1 MRIVQAVGWY
11 YPDSWGGTEIYV
23 AALAGR
29 LRAAGHEVAIA
40 APDASHG
47 GERRYHH
54 DGIPVYRYPIPA
66 QPTRAEAQGGAIVR
80 GAERFHRWIEAFGP
94 DVAHFH
100 TFVTGLGLAEV
111 DAARAAGARVIVT
124 THAATLGFICAR
136 GTMMRMGS
144 ELCDGVTDERKC
156 AACMLQHRGMPE
168 AAARLIAATPEPLT
182 EMMRRLPGRAGAVF
196 SFPSFIRDQKARQR
210 RLLDSADWFVLLT
223 EWAGKAVLANK
234 APASKVAVN
243 RLGIAT
249 RPPAS
254 KPGPDAR
261 PTRLPLHVAY
271 LGRFDAIK
279 GAHDF
284 VRALVGLAPDLPFRA
299 ELIGPVF
306 TAAEQHVVDELR
318 RMIGQDARIT
328 IAPAVPHAAVARTLA
343 GLDVLCCPSVV
354 AEGGPTVAIEAH
366 AVGTPV
372 IGTRIGGLAELV
384 TDGVNGRLV
393 APGDWRALGAVIH
406 DIVRDP
412 AGTVDQW
419 RRSLPPA
426 RTFDEVTR
434 EYLSMY
440 AA

>member
-1 MRIVQAVGWY
+1 MRILQGVGWY

-29 LRAAGHEVAIA
+29 LRAAGHDVAIA
-40 APDASHG
+40 APDSSHH
-47 GERRYHH
+47 GERRYNH

-66 QPTRAEAQGGAIVR
+66 QPTRDEAQGSTIVR
-80 GAERFHRWIEAFGP
+80 GAELFHRWIDEFRP

-111 DAARAAGARVIVT
+111 DAARRAGARVIVT
-124 THAATLGFICAR
+124 THAAALGFICAR

-144 ELCDGVTDERKC
+144 ELCDGVMEERKC
-156 AACMLQHRGMPE
+156 AACMLQHRGVPRSIAE
-168 AAARLIAATPEPLT
+168 AVAATPLPIAAI
-182 EMMRRLPGRAGAVF
+182 MQRLPGRAGAMF
-196 SFPSFIRDQKARQR
+196 ALPSFIRDQKARQQ
-210 RLLDSADWFVLLT
+210 RLLASADRFVLLT
-223 EWAGKAVLANK
+223 DWAGRTVIAND

-249 RPPAS
+249 RPPRP

-261 PTRLPLHVAY
+261 PTRLPLRVAY
-271 LGRFDAIK
+271 LGRFEAIK

-284 VRALVGLAPDLPFRA
+284 VRALTSLSPDLAFRA

-306 TAAEQHVVDELR
+306 TTAEQHVVDDLR
-318 RMIGQDARIT
+318 RLIGRDARIT
-328 IAPAVPHAAVARTLA
+328 IGSAVPHAAVPRTLA
-343 GLDVLCCPSVV
+343 GIDVLCCPSIV

-384 TDGVNGRLV
+384 TDGINGRLV
-393 APGDWRALGAVIH
+393 APGDWRALARIIE

-412 AGTVDQW
+412 VGTIDHW
-419 RRSLPPA
+419 RRALPPA
-426 RTFDEVTR
+426 RTFDDVTR

>member
-1 MRIVQAVGWY
+1 MKILQGVGWY

-40 APDASHG
+40 APDSSHQC
-47 GERRYHH
+47 ERRYDH

-66 QPTRAEAQGGAIVR
+66 QPTRAEAQGSTIVR
-80 GAERFHRWIEAFGP
+80 GVELFHRWIDEFRP

-111 DAARAAGARVIVT
+111 DAARRAGARVIVT
-124 THAATLGFICAR
+124 THAASLGFICAR

-144 ELCDGVTDERKC
+144 ELCDGVMEERKC
-156 AACMLQHRGMPE
+156 AACMLQHRGVPRTIAE
-168 AAARLIAATPEPLT
+168 AVAATPLPIAAI
-182 EMMRRLPGRAGAVF
+182 MRRLPGRAGGMFAL
-196 SFPSFIRDQKARQR
+196 PSFIRDQKARQQ
-210 RLLDSADWFVLLT
+210 RLLASADRFVLLT
-223 EWAGKAVLANK
+223 DWAGRTVIAND

-243 RLGIAT
+243 RLGIAN
-249 RPPAS
+249 RPPTP

-261 PTRLPLHVAY
+261 PTRLPLRVAY
-271 LGRFDAIK
+271 LGRFEAIK

-284 VRALVGLAPDLPFRA
+284 VRALTNLVPDLPFRA

-306 TAAEQHVVDELR
+306 TTAEQHVVDDLR
-318 RMIGQDARIT
+318 RLIGRDARIT
-328 IAPAVPHAAVARTLA
+328 IGSAVPHAAVPRTLA
-343 GLDVLCCPSVV
+343 GIDVLCCPSIV

-384 TDGVNGRLV
+384 TDGINGRLV
-393 APGDWRALGAVIH
+393 APGDWRALARVIE

-412 AGTVDQW
+412 AGTIDHW
-419 RRSLPPA
+419 RRALPPA
-426 RTFDEVTR
+426 RTFDDVTR